1 MEHERD
7 VVRRFVGPRL
17 VCMALAL
24 LVVAGRVPSV
34 AADEEPTDVATSP
47 WVVDVLLYSWIAG
60 THGSVDVAGRRV
72 DVDVSPSDV
81 LNLVFDGDAL
91 AGAGYL
97 SLAYERFDI
106 FADTMGGYTETHV
119 NEDVPT
125 PLGTLTIRAR
135 DRMKFV
141 IGDVGI
147 GYRLGAWPLP
157 RNARPL
163 TLGVYAGARYMYF
176 SNDLNATAA
185 VGGVRRR
192 ADVFDSVA
200 WADPLIGVR
209 WSLPIVDWASL
220 DVRADIGGFGASS
233 DLTWGIA
240 TTGRLWL
247 PWNPFSSR
255 PYVAAGYRLV
265 AFERSNRDDRTD
277 MQFRGPT
284 LGVGFTY

>member
-1 MEHERD
+1 
-7 VVRRFVGPRL
+7 V
-17 VCMALAL
+17 ALAV
-24 LVVAGRVPSV
+24 LVVAARVSSI
-34 AADEEPTDVATSP
+34 AAAEAPTHVDTAASP
-47 WVVDVLLYSWIAG
+47 WSLDVFLYSWVAG

-81 LNLVFDGDAL
+81 LDLVFDGDAL
-91 AGAGYL
+91 AGAGYF
-97 SLAYERFDI
+97 SLAYERFGI
-106 FADTMGGYTETHV
+106 FADTMGGYAETRV
-119 NEDVPT
+119 DEEIPT
-125 PLGTLTIRAR
+125 RLGTLTIRVR

-147 GYRLGAWPLP
+147 GYQLGAWPLP
-157 RNARPL
+157 RTERPL

-185 VGGVRRR
+185 VGGVRQR

-220 DVRADIGGFGASS
+220 DFRADIGGFGASS

-240 TTGRLWL
+240 GTARVWL
-247 PWNPFSSR
+247 PWRPFSTS
-255 PYVAAGYRLV
+255 PYVAAGYRVV
-265 AFERSNRDDRTD
+265 AFDRSPRDDRTD

-284 LGVGFTY
+284 LGIGFTY